1 MIANVFLLLLL
12 IFPYAVLAQSPYT
25 IQGKVDNVSNGAKIY
40 LIYNR
45 DAVSV
50 TDSALVQSGNF
61 TFSGEI
67 KYPVLASL
75 YLHKNPYVEKIEKG
89 EVIDNYRFYLDAS
102 AMHMSSTDSL
112 RHITISGSAINDQYA
127 MQQAFQKPVNKKFTD
142 LNNEFYALSA
152 IDQSDSTVLARFIER
167 EKLIMDESYAAHIDF
182 AQQNPQSY
190 LSLISLSFVAG
201 QEQFAHRTQVVY
213 PTIAED
219 LRNTPLGKEITLQIA
234 SLGKTKVGAIA
245 PDLALATLSGS
256 TVNISD
262 YSGKY
267 LLIDFWASWCGPC
280 RAENPNL
287 VNAYKKYKKHG
298 FEILGISLDNPNQK
312 DALLKAI
319 DQDDLTWTQ
328 VSDFAGWDSHA
339 AKIYGINAIPSNFL
353 LDAEGRIVAKNL
365 RGSALIR
372 ILEELFVDTS
382 VN

>member
-1 MIANVFLLLLL
+1 M
-12 IFPYAVLAQSPYT
+12 
-25 IQGKVDNVSNGAKIY
+25 
-40 LIYNR
+40 
-45 DAVSV
+45 
-50 TDSALVQSGNF
+50 
-61 TFSGEI
+61 
-67 KYPVLASL
+67 
-75 YLHKNPYVEKIEKG
+75 EKIEKG

-112 RHITISGSAINDQYA
+112 RHVTISGSAINDQYA

-167 EKLIMDESYAAHIDF
+167 EKLIMDESYAAHLDF

-201 QEQFAHRTQVVY
+201 QEQFAHRTQAVY
-213 PTIAED
+213 QTIAED

-262 YSGKY
+262 YKGKY

-280 RAENPNL
+280 RAENPTL

-339 AKIYGINAIPSNFL
+339 AEIYGINAIPSNFL
-353 LDAEGRIVAKNL
+353 LDTEGRIVAKNL
-365 RGSALIR
+365 RGTALTR